1 MLTLLIFVL
10 TLVEIEWIELDMM
23 RVIASLA
30 SCLLLIKL
38 YDWLKLFT
46 TTAFYIRL
54 IEITLYDI
62 TGFLIIFIIA
72 LLICGI
78 PLTILDMNRSEGK
91 ELISDVFGFWLLDA
105 IYN

>member
-1 MLTLLIFVL
+1 ML

-30 SCLLLIKL
+30 SCLLIIKL

-78 PLTILDMNRSEGK
+78 PLTILDMNR
-91 ELISDVFGFWLLDA
+91 
-105 IYN
+105 